1 MATTHST
8 ITDPNIHE
16 PKGVASADAN
26 TVYRADGAGSGS
38 WEAPLKLI
46 ERRTLSG
53 LTAEEFTGLSA
64 YRNLY
69 IVAEAFTLGAG
80 SQHLLVQVGTSGAYR
95 TSGYITLLNNDVST
109 LENYTTEGLVLAES
123 HPSTLSGFAQMEIWN
138 FNDASHPTSSKTD
151 CVETTT
157 NPISSTI
164 SSADPWHVMGFYPTV
179 EAHEKFKIV
188 TDNAATI
195 SDGFITVYG
204 MV

>member
-1 MATTHST
+1 LTTTHST

-16 PKGVASADAN
+16 PKGAASADAN
-26 TVYRADGAGSGS
+26 TVYRADGAGSGN
-38 WEAPLKLI
+38 WDAPLELI

-69 IVAEAFTLGAG
+69 IIAEGYTLGA
-80 SQHLLVQVGTSGAYR
+80 SASYLLVQVGTSGAYR
-95 TSGYITLLNNDVST
+95 TSGYINMSNNDVST
-109 LENYTTEGLVLAES
+109 TENGTTAGLILGRNSSNLHGCGQIEV
-123 HPSTLSGFAQMEIWN
+123 WN
-138 FNDASHPTSSKTD
+138 FNDASHPTSGKSD
-151 CVETTT
+151 NLETTT

-164 SSADPWHVMGFYPTV
+164 SSANPWSNMSFYATV

>member
-26 TVYRADGAGSGS
+26 TVYRADGAGSGN

-46 ERRTLSG
+46 ERRTLTG

-69 IVAEAFTLGAG
+69 IVAEGYTLGSGAAY
-80 SQHLLVQVGTSGAYR
+80 LLVQVGTSGAYR
-95 TSGYITLLNNDVST
+95 TSGYITMHNNDAST
-109 LENYTTEGLVLAES
+109 LENPNTTGLPLGA
-123 HPSTLSGFAQMEIWN
+123 HGAFLNGFGQMEIWN
-138 FNDASHPTSSKTD
+138 FNDASHPTSCKTD
-151 CVETTT
+151 CVESDN
-157 NPISSTI
+157 NPISSTA
-164 SSADPWHVMGFYPTV
+164 SVADPWHVMAFYPTV